1 MFSTLMNS
9 IEYEL
14 RINKEEFSSEIIENY
29 IKNYEYK
36 NEFDNYLLNID
47 EAKSKKIKIYENELF
62 DVYIIVWN
70 SYERSKI
77 HNHAENG
84 CWLKVLKGKLEENLY
99 DSNLNYVTRKT
110 INQGDFSYI
119 RNSIGYHNIIN
130 IEDKKALTLHIYSPK
145 GHKTIFY

>member
-47 EAKSKKIKIYENELF
+47 EAKSKKIKILMKDQKYTIMQKM
-62 DVYIIVWN
+62 DV
-70 SYERSKI
+70 
-77 HNHAENG
+77 G
-84 CWLKVLKGKLEENLY
+84 
-99 DSNLNYVTRKT
+99 
-110 INQGDFSYI
+110 
-119 RNSIGYHNIIN
+119 
-130 IEDKKALTLHIYSPK
+130 
-145 GHKTIFY
+145 